1 MLSYRDR
8 GIRLTASG
16 GWAALAE
23 TAAEDR
29 ALPAPDVQSPLIPW
43 APSTS
48 VLLDVTTANALRV
61 SDAYACVRVL
71 ADSISSLPLHAYRRT
86 PQGRVPA
93 GENSRIVQLLQRP
106 SPGSTSVDLISQ
118 VMVHLNIYGDAFVG
132 LYRSDGEIVQLGLI
146 HPESVQVEL
155 QGQRVVY
162 TLSTAK
168 GLVEVGPEDILH
180 VKGMSLDGLRGLSPV
195 TQCRIALG
203 LSSSLQQSAKV
214 FTEQGSRPSGVL
226 TAPTGGGD
234 ALERIADK
242 WHSRHAGVENQHRV
256 AVVSGDISFTP
267 IAFSQSDAEFLGQRE
282 LSAREVARAFRV
294 PAWAVDAPT
303 GDSLTYSNVVEQN
316 RALVT
321 HSLRPWATRIERAIS
336 NHPTLCPGG
345 LYVQFDFDGLLRAD
359 AKTRAET
366 YSMALNGE
374 TGWMRRD
381 EIRELEDLPPE
392 DA

>member
-1 MLSYRDR
+1 
-8 GIRLTASG
+8 
-16 GWAALAE
+16 
-23 TAAEDR
+23 
-29 ALPAPDVQSPLIPW
+29 LIPW